1 MCGIVAVVARP
12 SLRPPPDP
20 GEVGSTFALAL
31 QELTPLGGRLRGAP
45 GRPADGATANATEG
59 RAELSA
65 LAAATALLSSLDTAL
80 RGVPGL
86 TCLLGHPSAVDA
98 LERGTTQMEALAAGL
113 EAALDTGHFKVG
125 TAALEELNAS
135 LVKFRDVIWALGRDR
150 LEAAR
155 SVSALASAL
164 QVGSLGRDGAAA
176 PSPAA
181 LGVLWAV
188 HVALRSLDRLEVRGR
203 DSAGLHLMLSGH
215 GLDLTTEQAKAL
227 LGTRSADAL
236 FTSLAV
242 RAEEGCLSLVYKA
255 AAEIG
260 ELGDNVAALRQAL
273 SGDPLLAMA
282 LASPDVRATVLGHT
296 RWASVGLISEA
307 NAHPLNSD
315 EAFADNGAA
324 VQCPY
329 VVGAL
334 NGDVDN
340 YAQLIVNE
348 RVVVPSEV
356 TTDAKLV
363 PTLFSRYLG
372 AGGPVPEA
380 FRQAVGRFDGSVGIA
395 ANSAR
400 APGELYLALRGSGQS
415 LNIGLAEDAF
425 VVASEPYGLVEE
437 TSRYLRMDGEKGGQI
452 ITCSSAGAGTLEG
465 MSRWRYDG
473 AELPISPAEVMK
485 AEITTRDVDRHG
497 FRHFLLKEISES
509 PMSVR
514 KTLRGKIAT
523 AENGLLFAR
532 LGEDVIPASVREAL
546 SAGRAHSI
554 IVIGQGTAAV
564 AGQAVAAAITRA
576 LPSVNVTA
584 MPATEVSGWGPTGAG
599 LPDDMSGTL
608 VVAISQSG
616 TTTDTNRTVDL
627 LRARGAHVVA
637 IVNRRNSDLV
647 QKAHGVLYT
656 SDGRDVEMS
665 VASTKAFYS
674 QVSAGHLLALGLAS
688 AAGAASDTR
697 ADEILSALREL
708 PVLMEKVL
716 ANRPEIARVASVV
729 APPRRSWAVVGSGP
743 DHVAA
748 AEVRIK
754 LSELCYKAIALDSIE
769 DKKHIDLS
777 AEPMVIVCAPSVT
790 GPNARD
796 IAKEIDIFR
805 AHKAAPVVVAAEGT
819 EELFNA
825 GVDVLSVPRCHPEL
839 AFVLAAMTGHLFGY
853 EAALAID
860 AQARPFREARALLE
874 AGMRDTGPREGGAPE
889 AGAEHGLDEL
899 APALQSV
906 MAPAVVG
913 LRAGAYDGHLNA
925 STAARVTSL
934 LRYATGAQPVDSYE
948 AEMGKVGVPS
958 AIAGDLT
965 IALGAAIDELTR
977 PIDAIKHQAKTVT
990 VGISRSEEELLSA
1003 SLVAETLRAGAAVE
1017 ALGYRALRALAALG
1031 AAVEEVLGYTRYQ
1044 IMPPA
1049 GQASSA
1055 GLETATI
1062 SVVEQGGISRS
1073 IASRTATD
1081 NRLRG
1086 TKHRAAD
1093 KREVTVFKGL
1103 QDGRTGVMVPEV
1115 KDGQVTGLT
1124 LLHARFSTVLEPAS
1138 AKAVLEAYQGRYRAL
1153 VDAVTESEPRF
1164 ADAVL
1169 GQVPMIELLTEPVA
1183 VLAQHWSVRSFTTGA
1198 AD

>member
-12 SLRPPPDP
+12 SLRPPPEP
-20 GEVGSTFALAL
+20 GVVDATFALARG
-31 QELTPLGGRLRGAP
+31 ELTPLGGPAAGGASGPTEAHSQLR
-45 GRPADGATANATEG
+45 
-59 RAELSA
+59 A
-65 LAAATALLSSLDTAL
+65 LAAATAALSALDASL

-86 TCLLGHPSAVDA
+86 RCLLGSPAAAEA
-98 LERGTTQMEALAAGL
+98 LERGSTQMEALASGL
-113 EAALDTGHFKVG
+113 EAALDAGRFKVG
-125 TAALEELNAS
+125 TAELEQLNAA
-135 LVKFRDVIWALGRDR
+135 LVKFRDVSWALGRDR
-150 LEAAR
+150 LQAAR
-155 SVSALASAL
+155 SVSALVA
-164 QVGSLGRDGAAA
+164 GLGLDEPGAPPA
-176 PSPAA
+176 PAA

-203 DSAGLHLMLSGH
+203 DSAGLHIMLSGH
-215 GLDLTTEQAKAL
+215 GLDLASDELEL
-227 LGTRSADAL
+227 LMRPRSTDAL
-236 FTSLAV
+236 FTSLAA

-273 SGDPLLAMA
+273 AGDTLLARA
-282 LASPDVRATVLGHT
+282 LASPDVRATVIAHT

-315 EAFADNGAA
+315 EVPTQGASTA
-324 VQCPY
+324 PAGPY

-334 NGDVDN
+334 NGDIDN
-340 YAQLIVNE
+340 YAQLIADENVA
-348 RVVVPSEV
+348 VPNEV

-363 PTLFSRYLG
+363 PTLFSRRLA
-372 AGGPVPEA
+372 AGEPVRDA
-380 FRQAVGRFDGSVGIA
+380 FLNAVGRFDGSVGIA

-400 APGELYLALRGSGQS
+400 SPGQLYLALRGSGQS
-415 LNIGLAEDAF
+415 LNIGLAEDAY

-437 TSRYLRMDGEKGGQI
+437 TNRYLRMDGEKGGQVI
-452 ITCSSAGAGTLEG
+452 MCSGPLAGTLEG
-465 MSRWRYDG
+465 LSRWRYDG
-473 AELPISPAEVMK
+473 DELPVSPAEIME

-509 PMSVR
+509 PQSMR
-514 KTLRGKIAT
+514 KTLRGKIASG
-523 AENGLLFAR
+523 ENGLLFAT
-532 LGEDVIPASVREAL
+532 LGDDVIPVPVRQAF
-546 SAGRAHSI
+546 SAGRIHSI
-554 IVIGQGTAAV
+554 TVIGQGTAAV
-564 AGQAVAAAITRA
+564 AGQAVAGAISRA
-576 LPSVNVTA
+576 LPHLSVAA
-584 MPATEVSGWGPTGAG
+584 MPATEVSGWGPAGAG

-627 LRARGAHVVA
+627 LRARGAYVVA

-674 QVSAGHLLALGLAS
+674 QVTAGHLLALGLAS
-688 AAGAASDTR
+688 AAGEPDAAR
-697 ADEILSALREL
+697 ADEILCALREL
-708 PVLMEKVL
+708 PALMEKVL
-716 ANRPEIARVASVV
+716 ANRAEIARVASVV

-743 DHVAA
+743 DRVAA

-790 GPNARD
+790 GANAKD

-805 AHKAAPVVVAAEGT
+805 AHKAAPVVIATEGS
-819 EELFNA
+819 EELFA
-825 GVDVLSVPRCHPEL
+825 GVDVLGVPRCHPEV

-860 AQARPFREARALLE
+860 AQARPWREARALFDS
-874 AGMRDTGPREGGAPE
+874 ASWDGDGG
-889 AGAEHGLDEL
+889 HGLEEL
-899 APALQSV
+899 APALRRAT
-906 MAPAVVG
+906 APAVAG

-925 STAARVTSL
+925 STAARLTSL
-934 LRYATGAQPVDSYE
+934 LRYATGAQPVDGYE

-958 AIAGDLT
+958 AIAGDL
-965 IALGAAIDELTR
+965 IGALGTAIDELTR

-990 VGISRSEEELLSA
+990 VGTSRSEEGLLSA
-1003 SLVAETLRAGAAVE
+1003 TLVAETLRAGAPVE
-1017 ALGYRALRALAALG
+1017 ALGYRALRTLAALG
-1031 AAVEEVLGYTRYQ
+1031 SAVEEVLGFTRYQ
-1044 IMPPA
+1044 IVVPA
-1049 GQASSA
+1049 APTGAS
-1055 GLETATI
+1055 GLEGATI
-1062 SVVEQGGISRS
+1062 TVFGQGGISRS
-1073 IASRTATD
+1073 IPSRTATD

-1103 QDGRTGVMVPEV
+1103 HDGRTGVMVPEV
-1115 KDGQVTGLT
+1115 RDGQVAGLT
-1124 LLHARFSTVLEPAS
+1124 LLHTRFSPSLPPGVAR
-1138 AKAVLEAYQGRYRAL
+1138 AVLEAYQGRYRAL
-1153 VDAVTESEPRF
+1153 VDAVTEAQPSF
-1164 ADAVL
+1164 TDAVL
-1169 GQVPMIELLTEPVA
+1169 GQVPIIELLTEPVA
-1183 VLAQHWSVRSFTTGA
+1183 VLAQHWSAPSSAEGRG
-1198 AD
+1198 D